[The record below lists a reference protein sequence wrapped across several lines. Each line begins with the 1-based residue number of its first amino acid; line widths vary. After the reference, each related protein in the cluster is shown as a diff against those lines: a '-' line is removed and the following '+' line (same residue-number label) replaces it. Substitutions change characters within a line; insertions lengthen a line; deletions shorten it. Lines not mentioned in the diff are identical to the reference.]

1 MADKISNSNGS
12 SAGTKTEDQLSSAND
27 FVLTD
32 PAITRNDSDGIGV
45 LFGTEGVQIKKNGAI
60 SEEST
65 SETTS
70 GVEDTENTTSPVANN
85 STSSGQTPLD
95 NIDFSTIS
103 ADANEL
109 NGTQGLPQEPI
120 DSNASNQGIQTD
132 GVDVVDSTAA
142 FRSTVPQNDTP
153 SNAARANG
161 QGLESSET
169 VASDI
174 DPTTEPTS
182 DTPTVDDGP
191 QAPINNQPTDLEVSD
206 NTFAENSVAGTVVAT
221 LTASDVD
228 GDSFSFSIVGDSDE
242 FEIIGNQIVVSEG
255 ADFDFETTSPF
266 TLTILVNDGNGG
278 VLVEDITFDVTNV
291 NEAPTD
297 LVIDGSSVDE
307 NVAAGTVVAS
317 LSVSDVDAGDS
328 HTFEL

>member
-45 LFGTEGVQIKKNGAI
+45 LFGTEGVKIKINGAI

-95 NIDFSTIS
+95 NIDFSAIS

-120 DSNASNQGIQTD
+120 DTNASNQGIQ
-132 GVDVVDSTAA
+132 
-142 FRSTVPQNDTP
+142 
-153 SNAARANG
+153 
-161 QGLESSET
+161 
-169 VASDI
+169 
-174 DPTTEPTS
+174 
-182 DTPTVDDGP
+182 
-191 QAPINNQPTDLEVSD
+191 
-206 NTFAENSVAGTVVAT
+206 
-221 LTASDVD
+221 
-228 GDSFSFSIVGDSDE
+228 
-242 FEIIGNQIVVSEG
+242 
-255 ADFDFETTSPF
+255 
-266 TLTILVNDGNGG
+266 
-278 VLVEDITFDVTNV
+278 
-291 NEAPTD
+291 
-297 LVIDGSSVDE
+297 
-307 NVAAGTVVAS
+307 
-317 LSVSDVDAGDS
+317 
-328 HTFEL
+328 